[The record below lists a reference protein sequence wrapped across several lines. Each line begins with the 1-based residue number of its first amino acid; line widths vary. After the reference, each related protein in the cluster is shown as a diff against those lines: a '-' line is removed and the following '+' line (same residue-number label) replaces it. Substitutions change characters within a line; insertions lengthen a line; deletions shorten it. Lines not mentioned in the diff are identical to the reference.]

1 MLVPEYVDPFS
12 LTSVRVPVSMQ
23 HQSQEFGVNPQDL
36 ASMSQAELAMRMG
49 SDQSMYSG
57 WQKSGFKGQSRG
69 KVLSDELLSFVFV
82 CLTVL
87 VSVLNGAGR
96 GWGVRGGGEGMNVVV
111 CVCMC
116 VL

>member
-12 LTSVRVPVSMQ
+12 PTSVRVPVSMQ

-96 GWGVRGGGEGMNVVV
+96 GWGFRGGGERG
-111 CVCMC
+111 
-116 VL
+116 

>member
-1 MLVPEYVDPFS
+1 MVLFSPFPPCLFVSVFGVLVPEYVDPFS
-12 LTSVRVPVSMQ
+12 LASARVPVSMQ

-69 KVLSDELLSFVFV
+69 KVLSDGLLSFVFV
-82 CLTVL
+82 CLAVL
-87 VSVLNGAGR
+87 VIR
-96 GWGVRGGGEGMNVVV
+96 
-111 CVCMC
+111 
-116 VL
+116 